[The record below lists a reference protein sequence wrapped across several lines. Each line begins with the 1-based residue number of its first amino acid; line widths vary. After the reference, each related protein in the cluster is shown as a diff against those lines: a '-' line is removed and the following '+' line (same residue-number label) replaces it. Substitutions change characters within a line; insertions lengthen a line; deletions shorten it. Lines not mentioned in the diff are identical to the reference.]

1 LLFLEENKGPL
12 MSTVDSGDKPT
23 ILVVD
28 DTPDNLTLVS
38 NLLKKDYRVR
48 VAINGEKALKIAFSD
63 TPPDLILLDVMM
75 PVMDGNEV
83 CQQLR
88 NSSLT
93 AHIPIIFLTA
103 KSEVEDERKG
113 LSLGASDYITKP
125 ISPPILE
132 ARVKTHLA
140 AKAYS
145 DFLTDKTS
153 YLESEVARRTR
164 EVSAI
169 QDVTIQAMASLA
181 ETRDSDTGNHI
192 RRTQFYVKALTSKLR
207 NHPNYSQYLTD
218 TMIEMIFKSAPLHDI
233 GKVGIPDRILL
244 KPGRFDPAEFEIMKT
259 HTTLGR
265 DAIQAAENSL
275 GLQVEFLSI
284 AKEIAYGH
292 QEKWDGSGYPEGLRG
307 ESIPVSARLMAVAD
321 VYDALIS
328 RRVYKNSMPHDKAI
342 SIIQEGR
349 GSHFDPDMVDAFLA
363 IQDEIQSIAARY
375 ADTDADMDVKRK
387 QFELVAPTVH

>member
-1 LLFLEENKGPL
+1 
-12 MSTVDSGDKPT
+12 MSTLDSGEKPS

-48 VAINGEKALKIAFSD
+48 VAINGEKALKIAFSE

-75 PVMDGNEV
+75 PVMDGYEV

-88 NSSLT
+88 NSPLT

-145 DFLTDKTS
+145 DFLTDKTA

-192 RRTQFYVKALTSKLR
+192 RRTQFYVKALTSKLKS
-207 NHPNYSQYLTD
+207 HPNYSAYLTD
-218 TMIEMIFKSAPLHDI
+218 SMIEMIFKSAPLHDI

-244 KPGRFDPAEFEIMKT
+244 KPGRFEPEEFEIMKT

-275 GLQVEFLSI
+275 GLQVDFLSI
-284 AKEIAYGH
+284 AKEIAYEH
-292 QEKWDGSGYPEGLRG
+292 QEKWDGSGYPEGLKG

-328 RRVYKNSMPHDKAI
+328 RRVYKDSMSHDKAI
-342 SIIQEGR
+342 SIIEEGK
-349 GSHFDPDMVDAFLA
+349 GSHFDPFMVDAFLT
-363 IQDEIQSIAARY
+363 IQDEVKAIAARY
-375 ADTDADMDVKRK
+375 ADSDADMNLKRK
-387 QFELVAPTVH
+387 QLELLSPTLH